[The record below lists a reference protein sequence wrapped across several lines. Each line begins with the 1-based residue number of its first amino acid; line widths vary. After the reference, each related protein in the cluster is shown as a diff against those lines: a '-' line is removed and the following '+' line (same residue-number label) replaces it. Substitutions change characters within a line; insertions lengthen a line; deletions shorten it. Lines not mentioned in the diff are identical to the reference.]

1 MSKYLEPD
9 LLFSFVE
16 RFLLD
21 CNSTSVR
28 WQAHALVVAVLKN
41 ASIDFRTIVIDI
53 FWKLWPQL
61 PCYGRKAAQ
70 FVDLLGYFTMKS
82 NVDDER
88 IQVGFYVGYVRLAP
102 SLSVLPLVELY
113 GCLKDVYLGY

>member
-1 MSKYLEPD
+1 LAFLVTIWQVSKYLDEP
-9 LLFSFVE
+9 LLSSFVE

-21 CNSTSVR
+21 CNSTAVR
-28 WQAHALVVAVLKN
+28 WQAHALVVAVLKTS
-41 ASIDFRTIVIDI
+41 AADFRALVIDI

-82 NVDDER
+82 DIDEKR
-88 IQVGFYVGYVRLAP
+88 IQV
-102 SLSVLPLVELY
+102 LSIILLF
-113 GCLKDVYLGY
+113 

>member
-1 MSKYLEPD
+1 VSKYLEED
-9 LLFSFVE
+9 LLSSFVE

-28 WQAHALVVAVLKN
+28 WQAHALIVAILKN
-41 ASIDFRTIVIDI
+41 ASIDFRSIVIDI

-61 PCYGRKAAQ
+61 PQFGRKASQ

-82 NVDDER
+82 NIDEKR
-88 IQVGFYVGYVRLAP
+88 IQVNP
-102 SLSVLPLVELY
+102 S
-113 GCLKDVYLGY
+113 

>member
-1 MSKYLEPD
+1 MSKYLEAD

-41 ASIDFRTIVIDI
+41 ASIDFRTVVIDI

-88 IQVGFYVGYVRLAP
+88 IQVRLP
-102 SLSVLPLVELY
+102 
-113 GCLKDVYLGY
+113 